1 MKLSRIFL
9 SHLVLLLAAL
19 FLFISIFSYY
29 TFKNIEISNYADALK
44 KEAALLES
52 IIERD
57 GISDALVR
65 KLDKKI
71 DARITVIDPKGR
83 VIAESRHDKE
93 DMENHLLRPEVQAA
107 LHTGWG
113 QSVRYST
120 TLHKDFL
127 YVAKRSGAYILRLA
141 YPLGQIRSSYMRLWL
156 QFVALFALFVVAAMA
171 ASFML
176 SAKIS
181 RQIEAIVE
189 YLDALAHKKFDR
201 PLKVGFA
208 KEFVTIGE
216 HLKALAAKLA
226 KREAKKEKF
235 TKKIKQISRQRNE
248 LISAISHEFKN
259 PVAIITGYTETLL
272 DDPDMPS
279 PLRRRFL
286 QKIHNAG
293 SKITAMIDR
302 LALAMKFESG
312 NLTLQKSRFDLCE
325 AARDV
330 VELLRSRYKNR
341 EIHLSCEPSFV
352 EADRAMIE
360 IAMSNLLDNALKY
373 SELDVAVEVRGGRFC
388 VRDKGVGIKEEDLNR
403 ITQKFYRVRHSWD
416 NSMGLGLYITSY
428 ILKLHG
434 SELEIESRYKEGSQ
448 FCFRLEEV

>member
-1 MKLSRIFL
+1 M
-9 SHLVLLLAAL
+9 LLLAAL

-29 TFKNIEISNYADALK
+29 TFKNIEISNYAKALK
-44 KEAALLES
+44 NEATLLEN
-52 IIERD
+52 ILAHE

-71 DARITVIDPKGR
+71 AARITIIDPKGR

-93 DMENHLLRPEVQAA
+93 NMENHLLRPEVQEA
-107 LHTGWG
+107 LRTGWG

-120 TLHKDFL
+120 TLHEDFL
-127 YVAKRSGAYILRLA
+127 YVAKRSGAYVVRLA
-141 YPLGQIRSSYMRLWL
+141 YPLDQIRSSYMRLWL
-156 QFVALFALFVVAAMA
+156 QFVALFAFFVVAAMV

-181 RQIEAIVE
+181 HQIEAIVE
-189 YLDALAHKKFDR
+189 YLDALAHKEYDR
-201 PLKVGFA
+201 PLRVGFA
-208 KEFVTIGE
+208 KEFVTIAE

-226 KREAKKEKF
+226 KRDAKKEKF

-259 PVAIITGYTETLL
+259 PVAIINGYAETLL
-272 DDPDMPS
+272 TDPDMPKN
-279 PLRRRFL
+279 LRQRFIE
-286 QKIHNAG
+286 KIYAASG
-293 SKITAMIDR
+293 KIAKMIDR

-325 AARDV
+325 VAREV
-330 VELLRSRYKNR
+330 VELMRSRYKDR
-341 EIHLSCEPSFV
+341 AIRLECEPSFV

-373 SELDVAVEVRGGRFC
+373 SELDVVVEVRGGRFC
-388 VRDKGVGIKEEDLNR
+388 VRDKGVGIKEEDLGR

-416 NSMGLGLYITSY
+416 NSMGLGLYITGY

-434 SELEIESRYKEGSQ
+434 SELQIQSRYKEGSE
-448 FCFRLEEV
+448 FCFRLEEI